1 MNRIRKFREQKQLSQ
16 RALAKILGT
25 SQQQIQRYEVG
36 ASPVRLDFAMRL
48 SKALDVEAVQL
59 FPEIKTPLAKLRKSK
74 NNPTEEDM
82 DEALRAGGVEPDP
95 TVWTAKMMLR
105 GGVERKYRI
114 SVSDKRRL
122 ENILSEWHED
132 LPEPPG
138 GPFFYFRSTKCCAL
152 VNLDHLLA
160 CHILFDAP
168 FEEPETEEPYGKV
181 DVWLVSGTEPLNF
194 EIDPDDQQD
203 LEAGEI
209 ENESGF
215 AASFLM
221 GLDQF
226 GYFRSFA
233 EFRDI
238 DGETAHFRTRDI
250 MLVEAA
256 LSAVYPDL
264 VTDENDENQTAPSQN
279 DGEAAQKRCPSAA
292 SDRKPKRSRKP
303 QKKVGLKKWRM
314 SL

>member
-1 MNRIRKFREQKQLSQ
+1 MNRIRKFREQKHLSQ
-16 RALAKILGT
+16 RGLAKILGT

-48 SKALDVEAVQL
+48 SKVLDVEAVQL
-59 FPEIKTPLAKLRKSK
+59 FPEIKTQLAKLRKSK
-74 NNPTEEDM
+74 NGSTENAM
-82 DEALRAGGVEPDP
+82 DEALRAGGVEADP

-114 SVSDKRRL
+114 SVSDRRRL
-122 ENILSEWHED
+122 ENILREWHED

-138 GPFFYFRSTKCCAL
+138 GPFFYFSSTKCCAL
-152 VNLDHLLA
+152 VNLDHLLG

-168 FEEPETEEPYGKV
+168 FEEPETQEPCGNV

-194 EIDPDDQQD
+194 EIDPDDRQD
-203 LEAGEI
+203 LDAQEI
-209 ENESGF
+209 GNESGF

-226 GYFRSFA
+226 GYYSSFA

-250 MLVEAA
+250 LLVEAG
-256 LSAVYPDL
+256 LSAVYPNL
-264 VTDENDENQTAPSQN
+264 VTDDDDETQAEPSQ
-279 DGEAAQKRCPSAA
+279 K
-292 SDRKPKRSRKP
+292 
-303 QKKVGLKKWRM
+303 
-314 SL
+314 

>member
-1 MNRIRKFREQKQLSQ
+1 VNRIRKFREQKQLSQ

-36 ASPVRLDFAMRL
+36 ASPVRLDFAIRL

-59 FPEIKTPLAKLRKSK
+59 FPEIKRPLAKLRNSK
-74 NNPTEEDM
+74 NEPNEEDM
-82 DEALRAGGVEPDP
+82 DEALRAGGVEADP
-95 TVWTAKMMLR
+95 TVWTAKMVFR

-114 SVSDKRRL
+114 SVSDKTRL
-122 ENILSEWHED
+122 ENILREWHEE

-152 VNLDHLLA
+152 ANLDHLIA

-168 FEEPETEEPYGKV
+168 FEEREIEEPYGKV
-181 DVWLVSGTEPLNF
+181 DVWLLSRTEPLSF
-194 EIDPDDQQD
+194 EIDPNDQQD
-203 LEAGEI
+203 LDAEEI
-209 ENESGF
+209 ENQSGF
-215 AASFLM
+215 AANFLM

-226 GYFRSFA
+226 GYYRSFA
-233 EFRDI
+233 EFRDT
-238 DGETAHFRTRDI
+238 DGETAYFRTGDI

-264 VTDENDENQTAPSQN
+264 VTDEDDENQTVPSQN
-279 DGEAAQKRCPSAA
+279 DREPRAKH
-292 SDRKPKRSRKP
+292 
-303 QKKVGLKKWRM
+303 
-314 SL
+314 